1 MPYYSGDLIE
11 EVISQNDI
19 VDTVSEYVTLKKR
32 GRNYVGLCP
41 FHREKTPSFSVSMD
55 KQIFKCFG
63 CSEGGNV
70 ISFIMKIENLDFWD
84 AVETLAE
91 RANIDTARYE
101 VKAGPGNRMDTAKK
115 DLKDTL
121 FQINRD
127 IGIFYHDN
135 LMEYLKEESNPVKD
149 YVKKRQFDMKTLTK
163 FGIGYS
169 TGKKPLYD
177 YLIDKGY
184 RKEDIFASEVI
195 LPGKN
200 GIPYDRFHDRLMFPI
215 FDIRDRIIGFGG
227 RSFSPKVQEKIIPK
241 YLNSQEGEI
250 YHKGKTL
257 YLMNFAKRE
266 KLENI
271 IIVEGY
277 MDAIALQKFGFPNA
291 VASLGTALTE
301 NQARLIKKYT
311 DNVIIGYDQDE
322 AGQDAIMRGLDIL
335 ANRGLNVKVL
345 RLDRPDTKDPDE
357 YLNKYGAQRLQNCID
372 NAISLVEF
380 KVLNLEKKLDLNKDD
395 DKVRFFT
402 GIADI
407 LAKVDNSIER
417 ELYLD
422 KIIKKYRD
430 YGITQGPIINEVEKR
445 IVKKNQADFV
455 VDTQSIERKRQLV
468 TSVRKRQEQ
477 YIVALL
483 LSKKP
488 SIQKQ
493 IFENITSEDIEN
505 QDVRQL
511 FDFIL
516 SLKGEYDINKIDILS
531 KIQDEAMIKEI
542 TDIMYIDISGYEESL
557 LKDVLKNKK
566 KDKLFTRRDEI
577 IKRLSEQISRDESE
591 ILNFELKQIMIE
603 LSKLK

>member
-516 SLKGEYDINKIDILS
+516 SLKDEYDINKIDILS

-542 TDIMYIDISGYEESL
+542 TDIMYIDISGIRKKTNYLHEEMRL
-557 LKDVLKNKK
+557 LKGLVNKSHEMK
-566 KDKLFTRRDEI
+566 VKF
-577 IKRLSEQISRDESE
+577 
-591 ILNFELKQIMIE
+591 
-603 LSKLK
+603 